1 MNCDNLRVEY
11 CKVCLKNVQIP
22 EGSRLNMRHYKF
34 TLVEL
39 LVVIC
44 IASLLMGLV
53 IPAFSRMVTGSAV
66 DRLASDLKLRLER
79 AQSHAASSRRHVA
92 VILPGNQSGFT
103 ADKEKAAKHGGVRAC
118 YVGDPD
124 DADFKAAFKRWIPD
138 EEWSSPERGAFLIY
152 VTKDDPVED
161 ETKIKAVFGDGT
173 SKGNIARGMKEA
185 LTKET
190 SEKDKPLKDIDD
202 YNGTT
207 GATVSNC
214 AIIFS
219 PKGGIRSA
227 GDVYL
232 IVHEAMKNR
241 DTDGTFL
248 FPGGGV
254 EFNNYRILKI
264 DRLTGKVRY
273 HR

>member
-1 MNCDNLRVEY
+1 M
-11 CKVCLKNVQIP
+11 
-22 EGSRLNMRHYKF
+22 NMRHYKF

-53 IPAFSRMVTGSAV
+53 LPAFSRMVTGSAV

-92 VILPGNQSGFT
+92 VILPGNQSEFT

-118 YVGDPD
+118 YVDDPD
-124 DADFKAAFKRWIPD
+124 DTDFKAKFKRWIPD
-138 EEWSSPERGAFLIY
+138 EDWSKPERGAYLIY

-161 ETKIKAVFGDGT
+161 DTRIKDVFGDGT
-173 SKGNIARGMKEA
+173 SKGNIARGIKEE
-185 LTKET
+185 LTKEK
-190 SEKDKPLKDIDD
+190 SAKDKPLKDIED
-202 YNGTT
+202 YNGAGT
-207 GATVSNC
+207 SLKNC